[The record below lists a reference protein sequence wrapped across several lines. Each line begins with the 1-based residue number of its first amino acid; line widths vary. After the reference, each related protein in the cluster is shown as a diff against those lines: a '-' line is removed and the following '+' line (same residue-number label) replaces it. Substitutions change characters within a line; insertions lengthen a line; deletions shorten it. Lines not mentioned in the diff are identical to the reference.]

1 MDSRHIV
8 SMTQCWQGGES
19 GPVGS
24 HPKLN
29 TSCLAVTVYVL
40 NVHPG
45 AFTSGSGHDKRSRWG
60 MFLTSFLVPELGG
73 PVLL

>member
-1 MDSRHIV
+1 M
-8 SMTQCWQGGES
+8 
-19 GPVGS
+19 GS
-24 HPKLN
+24 HPMLN